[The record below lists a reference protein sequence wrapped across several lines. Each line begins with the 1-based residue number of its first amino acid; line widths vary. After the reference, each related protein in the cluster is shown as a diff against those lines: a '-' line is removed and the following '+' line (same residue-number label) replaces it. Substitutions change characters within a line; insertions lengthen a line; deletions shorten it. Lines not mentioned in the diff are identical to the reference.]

1 MPRIA
6 PSAKIREEIGRLLQN
21 GVPKDQD
28 VVGTLLRLGAQ
39 RLAQELLE
47 EEATDFL
54 GRDRYVRHRGA
65 TPHRG
70 YRNGYEPGRVRTAE
84 GTIPLQ
90 IPQVRQT
97 PVPYQSRL
105 LSFLRGHTDVLDRLV
120 AEMYARGLSTRDIE
134 DTFRDVTGTSLVSA
148 SGVSAVTA
156 RLWEEYQ
163 AFARRDLS
171 GFAVEYLFLDAIYE
185 SLRLQGGV
193 SEGLLCAW
201 GILADGRKVLLSL
214 MLGNKES
221 YRCWLAMLRDM
232 VRRGLRPPVSITSDG
247 APGLVRAIEESWPKS
262 LRIRCWGHKMR
273 NVLDKVPDVARPE
286 VKAHLVAIR
295 DAPMYAAGRRTALE
309 VLARF
314 DRLYPTAMASLRD
327 DLEASLAHLR
337 LPAAHRKYVRTTNLI
352 ERSFLEE
359 RRRTKI
365 IPRFFDE
372 RSCLKLVYAT
382 LVRASQRWHRIRMTD
397 MDQAQLRDLRQTLH
411 LPLHPDT
418 VLAKRISSKRLKRR
432 RRAA

>member
-6 PSAKIREEIGRLLQN
+6 PSTKIREEITRLLRD
-21 GVPKDQD
+21 GMPKDQD

-65 TPHRG
+65 EPHRG
-70 YRNGYEPGRVRTAE
+70 YRNGYESGRVRTAE

-105 LSFLRGHTDVLDRLV
+105 LTFLRGHTDVLDRLV
-120 AEMYARGLSTRDIE
+120 VEMYARGLSTRDIE
-134 DTFRDVTGTSLVSA
+134 DTFRDVTGVSLVSA

-156 RLWEEYQ
+156 RLWEEYT
-163 AFARRDLS
+163 AFTKRALS

-185 SLRLQGGV
+185 SLRLQGSGA
-193 SEGLLCAW
+193 EGLLCAW
-201 GILADGRKVLLSL
+201 AILADGRKVLLHL
-214 MLGNKES
+214 TLGNKES
-221 YRCWLAMLRDM
+221 YRCWLGMLRDM
-232 VRRGLRPPVSITSDG
+232 VRRGLRPPVSITTDG
-247 APGLVRAIEESWPKS
+247 APGLLRAIKELWPKS
-262 LRIRCWGHKMR
+262 LRVRCWVHRMR
-273 NVLDKVPDVARPE
+273 NVLDKIPGVARTD

-295 DAPMYAAGRRTALE
+295 DAPTYEAGRHTALA
-309 VLARF
+309 VWARF
-314 DRLYPTAMASLRD
+314 ERPYPTAMASLRD

-337 LPAAHRKYVRTTNLI
+337 LPVAHRKYVRTTNLI

-382 LVRASQRWHRIRMTD
+382 LVRASQRWQRIRITD
-397 MDQAQLRDLRQTLH
+397 PDRTELIRLRQRLG
-411 LPLHPDT
+411 LPLHPEWMP
-418 VLAKRISSKRLKRR
+418 VKRSTTKRLKRR
-432 RRAA
+432 LVA

>member
-1 MPRIA
+1 VPRIA
-6 PSAKIREEIGRLLQN
+6 PSTKIREEITRLLRD

-28 VVGTLLRLGAQ
+28 IVGTLLRLGAQ

-54 GRDRYVRHRGA
+54 GRDRYVRHRGTA
-65 TPHRG
+65 PHRG

-84 GTIPLQ
+84 GELPLQ

-105 LSFLRGHTDVLDRLV
+105 LTFLRGHTDVLDRLV

-134 DTFRDVTGTSLVSA
+134 DTFRDVTGVSLVSA
-148 SGVSAVTA
+148 SGVSVVTA
-156 RLWEEYQ
+156 RLWEEYK
-163 AFARRDLS
+163 AFTKRDLS

-185 SLRLQGGV
+185 SLRLQGSGA
-193 SEGLLCAW
+193 EGLLCAW
-201 GILADGRKVLLSL
+201 AILADGRKVLLHL
-214 MLGNKES
+214 TLGNKES
-221 YRCWLAMLRDM
+221 YRCWLGMLRDM

-247 APGLVRAIEESWPKS
+247 APGLVRAIKDIWPKS
-262 LRIRCWGHKMR
+262 LRLRCWVHKMR
-273 NVLDKVPDVARPE
+273 NVLDKVPDIARAE
-286 VKAHLVAIR
+286 VKAHLVAVR
-295 DAPMYAAGRRTALE
+295 DAPTYEAGRQTALA

-314 DRLYPTAMASLRD
+314 ERLYPTAMTSLRD

-337 LPAAHRKYVRTTNLI
+337 LPVAHRKYVRTTNLI

-382 LVRASQRWHRIRMTD
+382 LVRASQRWQRIRIAD
-397 MDQAQLRDLRQTLH
+397 ADRAQLTRLRQQLG
-411 LPLHPDT
+411 LPLHRES
-418 VLAKRISSKRLKRR
+418 VLVSRRTTKRLKRR
-432 RRAA
+432 QAA

>member
-6 PSAKIREEIGRLLQN
+6 PSTKVREEIARLLRD

-39 RLAQELLE
+39 RVAQELLE

-65 TPHRG
+65 GPHRG

-84 GTIPLQ
+84 GDIPLQ
-90 IPQVRQT
+90 LPQLRQT

-134 DTFRDVTGTSLVSA
+134 DTFRDVTGASLVSA
-148 SGVSAVTA
+148 SGVSVVTA

-163 AFARRDLS
+163 AFTRRDLS

-185 SLRLQGGV
+185 SLRLQGGGA
-193 SEGLLCAW
+193 EGLLCAW
-201 GILADGRKVLLSL
+201 GILADGRKVLLHL
-214 MLGNKES
+214 ALGNKES
-221 YRCWLAMLRDM
+221 YRCWLGMLRDM

-247 APGLVRAIEESWPKS
+247 APGLLRAIKETWPKS
-262 LRIRCWGHKMR
+262 LRIRCWVHRMR
-273 NVLDKVPDVARPE
+273 NVLDKVPDAARTE

-295 DAPMYAAGRRTALE
+295 DAPTYEIGRQTALA
-309 VLARF
+309 VLGRF
-314 DRLYPTAMASLRD
+314 ESVFPTAMASLRD

-337 LPAAHRKYVRTTNLI
+337 LPVAHHKYVRTTNLI

-382 LVRASQRWHRIRMTD
+382 LVRASQRWQRIRIND
-397 MDQAQLRDLRQTLH
+397 VERAFLARLRQQLG
-411 LPLHPDT
+411 LPLHRESVVMT
-418 VLAKRISSKRLKRR
+418 RTTANRYKKRMV
-432 RRAA
+432 A

>member
-6 PSAKIREEIGRLLQN
+6 PSTKIREEIARLLQ
-21 GVPKDQD
+21 GGAPKEQD

-65 TPHRG
+65 EPHRG

-84 GTIPLQ
+84 GEIPLQ

-120 AEMYARGLSTRDIE
+120 AEMYARGLSTRDIQ
-134 DTFRDVTGTSLVSA
+134 DTFRDVTGASLVSA

-163 AFARRDLS
+163 AFTKRPLA
-171 GFAVEYLFLDAIYE
+171 GYAVEYLFLDAIYE
-185 SLRLQGGV
+185 SLRLQGGGA
-193 SEGLLCAW
+193 EGLLCAW
-201 GILADGRKVLLSL
+201 AILADGRKVLLHL
-214 MLGNKES
+214 TLGNKES
-221 YRCWLAMLRDM
+221 YRCWLGMLRDM
-232 VRRGLRPPVSITSDG
+232 VRRGLRPPVSVTSDG
-247 APGLVRAIEESWPKS
+247 APGAIRAIKEMWPRS
-262 LRIRCWGHKMR
+262 LRLRCWVHKMR
-273 NVLDKVPDVARPE
+273 NVLDKVPDAARSD
-286 VKAHLVAIR
+286 VKAYLVAIR
-295 DAPMYAAGRRTALE
+295 DAPTYGEGRQTALA

-314 DRLYPTAMASLRD
+314 DGVYPTAMASLRD

-337 LPAAHRKYVRTTNLI
+337 LSAAHRKYVRTTNLI

-382 LVRASQRWHRIRMTD
+382 LVRASQRWQRIRITD
-397 MDQAQLRDLRQTLH
+397 TDRAHLLRLRRELR
-411 LPLHPDT
+411 LPLHREIAP
-418 VLAKRISSKRLKRR
+418 LKRITGRRFRKRMV
-432 RRAA
+432 A